1 MYIAPES
8 KVLYAL
14 ANVAATST
22 ATEPVDTKD
31 PFASIDD
38 LPPDVFEE

>member
-8 KVLYAL
+8 KVLMAL

-22 ATEPVDTKD
+22 NDG
-31 PFASIDD
+31 
-38 LPPDVFEE
+38 PPQTDREEV